1 VSLDRY
7 EDSCCESMNTV
18 EMVQPQD
25 HSSGTERAD
34 ELVTKKH
41 NRSSSSDQAKP
52 RPGFSNDVVQ
62 SVEYAPAPTSP
73 NKHTKGASNRP
84 STKRRKSSTS
94 SNKHKSRPT
103 YSRKYSTPPS
113 RPLSP
118 AGYPHLFEPDMV
130 IPEIDLN
137 ATSLGSHFPNHQE
150 QTLQVDT
157 APQEP
162 DLWSEPDPDTDYFST
177 IEGPGPRHI
186 RGKSRRQ
193 LSQNASQVIS
203 LNTLMAGSGNANAL
217 QQINEDVEA
226 DFLLPPTPGA
236 FVP

>member
-1 VSLDRY
+1 
-7 EDSCCESMNTV
+7 
-18 EMVQPQD
+18 MVKPQD

-41 NRSSSSDQAKP
+41 NRSSSSDQGKP
-52 RPGFSNDVVQ
+52 YPSFSSNINQ
-62 SVEYAPAPTSP
+62 SIEIEYAPAPTSP
-73 NKHTKGASNRP
+73 SKNTKGASDRP

-118 AGYPHLFEPDMV
+118 AGYPHLFEPDMI

-137 ATSLGSHFPNHQE
+137 ATSLGSHFPSHQE
-150 QTLQVDT
+150 QMLQVDT

-162 DLWSEPDPDTDYFST
+162 DLWSEPDPDTDYFSS
-177 IEGPGPRHI
+177 IEGPGPRHL

-193 LSQNASQVIS
+193 LSQNASQVNS
-203 LNTLMAGSGNANAL
+203 LNALMAGTGNGQGL
-217 QQINEDVEA
+217 QQISEDAEA

-236 FVP
+236 FAA